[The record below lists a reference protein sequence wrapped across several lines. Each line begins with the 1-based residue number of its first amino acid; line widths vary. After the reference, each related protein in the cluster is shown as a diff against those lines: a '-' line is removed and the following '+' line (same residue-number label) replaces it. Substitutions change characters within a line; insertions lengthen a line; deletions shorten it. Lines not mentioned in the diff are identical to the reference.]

1 MQVNNFLENS
11 AQKYPEKKAVWY
23 QNEWKTYGEIES
35 ASNKVANYLRDIGIK
50 RGDRVALLY
59 ENSFD
64 YIIGY
69 YGILKM
75 GGITVA
81 LNTETTSDSLVYLLN
96 DSGAKAIIS
105 NQKFSKYLVPAIKKT
120 PYLNHVIVNQDDL
133 SEYENIGHCTQI
145 KLSELYDQGVDKP
158 CGVRC
163 IDWDI
168 ASIVYTS
175 GSTGKP
181 KGVTLRHI
189 NIVSNTRSIVEYL
202 KLTEKDRIMVI
213 LPFYYIY
220 GKSLLNT
227 HFYVGGSVVIDNRF
241 AYPNVVLETMKKTE
255 VTGFAGVPSTFMILL
270 NKSSIRKYEFAHLRY
285 LTQAGGAMAPSV
297 QKEVAEIFKPAE
309 LYIMYGATEAS
320 ARLSYLDPKM
330 LPKKWGS
337 IGKAIPNVDL
347 FIADENG
354 NELPQGEVGEIVAR
368 GSNIMVGYW
377 NDPEETAKVLKNGL
391 YYTGDLGRM
400 DEDGFLYVVGRKKDM
415 IKVGGERVSG
425 KEVEEKILEMD
436 EVHEVAVIGVDDP
449 TLGEAIKAFI
459 VPRSDAVLDEDKVK
473 NFLRN
478 GLPSYKIP
486 KYIEFR
492 TELPKNKAGKIM
504 KTKLKEMEQ
513 SNKNS

>member
-1 MQVNNFLENS
+1 
-11 AQKYPEKKAVWY
+11 
-23 QNEWKTYGEIES
+23 
-35 ASNKVANYLRDIGIK
+35 
-50 RGDRVALLY
+50 
-59 ENSFD
+59 
-64 YIIGY
+64 
-69 YGILKM
+69 
-75 GGITVA
+75 
-81 LNTETTSDSLVYLLN
+81 
-96 DSGAKAIIS
+96 
-105 NQKFSKYLVPAIKKT
+105 
-120 PYLNHVIVNQDDL
+120 
-133 SEYENIGHCTQI
+133 
-145 KLSELYDQGVDKP
+145 
-158 CGVRC
+158 
-163 IDWDI
+163 
-168 ASIVYTS
+168 
-175 GSTGKP
+175 
-181 KGVTLRHI
+181 
-189 NIVSNTRSIVEYL
+189 
-202 KLTEKDRIMVI
+202 
-213 LPFYYIY
+213 
-220 GKSLLNT
+220 
-227 HFYVGGSVVIDNRF
+227 
-241 AYPNVVLETMKKTE
+241 
-255 VTGFAGVPSTFMILL
+255 
-270 NKSSIRKYEFAHLRY
+270 
-285 LTQAGGAMAPSV
+285 
-297 QKEVAEIFKPAE
+297 
-309 LYIMYGATEAS
+309 
-320 ARLSYLDPKM
+320 M